1 MLRRRIIFA
10 VLLLCTAVLAYA
22 QENKQMTVFNKEA
35 EIRDKPSFLG
45 KILEKIPYGTKVT
58 VIDAPEA
65 PKNWVKV
72 SRPSGKGVGWISLTA
87 LDQSGRDLKAGDSN
101 VAKTA
106 SSGEVSAAGKGFT
119 KEIEDQYKKD
129 KNLDY
134 SPVDAMEKYVVTPEQ
149 AVKFLK
155 DGGLAAE
162 M

>member
-22 QENKQMTVFNKEA
+22 QEKKQMTVFNKEA

-45 KILEKIPYGTKVT
+45 KTLEKIPSGTKVT
-58 VIDAPEA
+58 VLAEQ
-65 PKNWVKV
+65 KGWVKV
-72 SRPSGKGVGWISLTA
+72 SRPSGKGEGWISLSA

-129 KNLDY
+129 KDLDY

-149 AVKFLK
+149 AAKFLK